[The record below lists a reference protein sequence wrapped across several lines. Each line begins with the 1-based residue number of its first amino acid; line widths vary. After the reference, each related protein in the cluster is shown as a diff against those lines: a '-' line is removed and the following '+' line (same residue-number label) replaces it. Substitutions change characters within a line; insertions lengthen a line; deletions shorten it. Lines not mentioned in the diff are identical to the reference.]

1 MKKIYILLM
10 HTNTIPAKIIKFVTR
25 YEYSHVGISLQKDC
39 NIIYS
44 FGRRKFNSILNAGF
58 CIEYKDG
65 KFFEKFNKTMCR
77 IYEVEVT
84 DKQYED
90 IEKIINKMKLNMNEY
105 KYDYIGIVARFLGIP
120 IILKHKYVCSYFV
133 ATILQKTNVC
143 KFDKKTCFI
152 RPKDFENIK
161 GFNNIYT
168 GSYMLYK

>member
-25 YEYSHVGISLQKDC
+25 YEYSHVGISLEKNC
-39 NIIYS
+39 NTIYS

-58 CIEYKDG
+58 CIEYKEG

-77 IYEVEVT
+77 IYEVEIT

-90 IEKIINKMKLNMNEY
+90 IEKLINKMKINMNKY

-120 IILKHKYVCSYFV
+120 IILKNKYVCSYFV
-133 ATILQKTNVC
+133 ATILQKANIC
-143 KFDKKTCFI
+143 KFDKKPCFI

-161 GFNNIYT
+161 GFNEIYT
-168 GSYMLYK
+168 GSYMSYK